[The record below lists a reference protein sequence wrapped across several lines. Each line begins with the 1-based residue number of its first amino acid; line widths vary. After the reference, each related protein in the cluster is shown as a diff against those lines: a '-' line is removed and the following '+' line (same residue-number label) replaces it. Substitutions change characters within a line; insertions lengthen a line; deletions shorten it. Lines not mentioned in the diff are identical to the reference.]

1 MSEQDPTS
9 ALDDDDLDMV
19 DTVDGAD
26 DDFDD
31 DDLDLDREPPAF
43 PDNVLLREYV
53 PDDVDDGG
61 FSGNGVE
68 DDLLGPGGM
77 PAAAPVSMAEE
88 RLARLE
94 AAARVLADKEQTR
107 EQGRVHRKVKAATTG
122 AGAAG
127 FVPILLQLV
136 GALDLPPNLAATASA
151 AASLVGALL
160 AGYLTPE
167 HEFPVTTSTPVQDL
181 LDEGAELSAHAGHP
195 ARRRRHAARRRPHAR
210 HRP

>member
-1 MSEQDPTS
+1 MSDQDATPT
-9 ALDDDDLDMV
+9 LDDDVMDALDR
-19 DTVDGAD
+19 D
-26 DDFDD
+26 DEDFD
-31 DDLDLDREPPAF
+31 DDLDLDDEPLGLGE
-43 PDNVLLREYV
+43 NVLLREYD
-53 PDDVDDGG
+53 PSDG
-61 FSGNGVE
+61 E
-68 DDLLGPGGM
+68 DDADGIEAELLAG
-77 PAAAPVSMAEE
+77 AAPMTAPSMSEE

-94 AAARVLADKEQTR
+94 QTTRVLAESERAR
-107 EQGRVHRKVKAATTG
+107 EQGRVHRKVQAATTG

>member
-9 ALDDDDLDMV
+9 ALDDDELDP
-19 DTVDGAD
+19 VDGAD

-31 DDLDLDREPPAF
+31 DDLDLDQEPPAL

-53 PDDVDDGG
+53 PDDFDDAG
-61 FSGNGVE
+61 FSDNGVE
-68 DDLLGPGGM
+68 DDLLGGM

-94 AAARVLADKEQTR
+94 DAARVLADKEQTR

-167 HEFPVTTSTPVQDL
+167 HQLPVTTSTSVQDL
-181 LDEGAELSAHAGHP
+181 LDEGAQLSAHMEHP
-195 ARRRRHAARRRPHAR
+195 AQRRRGTARRRAHAR